1 MSINIKY
8 LVFLVMLVY
17 YIFSVLFM
25 IILYRKISKGNTTL
39 SDNVKS
45 AIEETLEVAKS
56 LGINNLSDLFSLI
69 DRFKKQDN
77 SDTSISDTIA
87 EQLNKKE

>member
-1 MSINIKY
+1 MEINIKY
-8 LVFLVMLVY
+8 IFYIFVLVY
-17 YIFSVLFM
+17 YVFSFIFMV
-25 IILYRKISKGNTTL
+25 ILYRKISKGNTTL

-69 DRFKKQDN
+69 DRFKNQDN
-77 SDTSISDTIA
+77 KDTSISDTIA

>member
-1 MSINIKY
+1 MQVDLKY
-8 LVFLVMLVY
+8 IMFFVMLVY
-17 YIFSVLFM
+17 YVFSFLFM

-69 DRFKKQDN
+69 DRFKNQDN
-77 SDTSISDTIA
+77 KDTSISDTIA

>member
-1 MSINIKY
+1 MTIEIKY

-69 DRFKKQDN
+69 DRFKNQDN
-77 SDTSISDTIA
+77 KDTSISDTIA
-87 EQLNKKE
+87 EQLNKEE